1 LKLYWFYSDQIAAE
15 YNLNSNVLLQYGF
28 RKMRAVRR
36 DIIHMFSTFIKNADP
51 NSNENTKF
59 LQGVGQLLSKYK

>member
-1 LKLYWFYSDQIAAE
+1 
-15 YNLNSNVLLQYGF
+15 
-28 RKMRAVRR
+28 MRAVRR